1 MDKATSW
8 SNWCDRLINPLKWP
22 AALLSAAVT
31 PLLAWGLLRLLIRV
45 IRSPWNLVP
54 FAIGGALFVVVWRR
68 WLRFSRIGRFLI
80 TFEHE
85 STHALFALATGHRI
99 LSFHAS
105 MGTGGQVRFQG
116 GGNWLIVVAPY
127 FFPTA
132 ALMLFAL
139 AYLMPFQGLLPW
151 SRLLLGTALAYHIVS
166 TYRETHKDQ
175 TDIQQLGMTFCW
187 LFLPAAN
194 LAVVGLLI
202 SFAHAGSEG
211 LSQWLA
217 DMNVPLQLFW
227 QWTQALAMS
236 GFHPSK

>member
-1 MDKATSW
+1 MAMDKATSW

-22 AALLSAAVT
+22 AALMSAAAT
-31 PLLAWGLLRLLIRV
+31 PLLAWGLLLLLVRV
-45 IRSPWNLVP
+45 IRAPWNLVP
-54 FAIGGALFVVVWRR
+54 FALGGVLFVVLWRR
-68 WLRFSRIGRFLI
+68 WLRYSRIGRFLI
-80 TFEHE
+80 TLEHE
-85 STHALFALATGHRI
+85 STHALFALVTGHRI

-105 MGTGGQVRFQG
+105 MGKGGQVRFEG

-132 ALMLFAL
+132 ALLLFLL
-139 AYLMPFQGLLPW
+139 AYLLPLQGLLPW
-151 SRLLLGTALAYHIVS
+151 SRLLLGTALVYHIVS

-187 LFLPAAN
+187 LFLPSAN

-211 LSQWLA
+211 LRLWLA
-217 DMNVPLQLFW
+217 DMNQPLQFAW
-227 QWTQALAMS
+227 QWIQSFGLW
-236 GFHPSK
+236 